1 MADQPTEQCPRKQ
14 TLLEDVKA
22 AIAELIA
29 IHDEEVAALL
39 AEDFDGVAN
48 LKVKLQQARERKVN
62 LIELYRE
69 HVISHG
75 C

>member
-1 MADQPTEQCPRKQ
+1 MA
-14 TLLEDVKA
+14 LLEDVRSA
-22 AIAELIA
+22 MATLMA
-29 IHDEEVAALL
+29 IHNDEVEALL
-39 AEDFDGVAN
+39 REDFDGIAE
-48 LKVKLQQARERKVN
+48 LRKKLGAARAQKAE

>member
-1 MADQPTEQCPRKQ
+1 MA
-14 TLLEDVKA
+14 LLQEVKGA
-22 AIAELIA
+22 MGALME
-29 IHDEEVAALL
+29 IHNDEVAALL
-39 AEDFDGVAN
+39 TEDFNKIAE
-48 LKVKLQQARERKVN
+48 LSAARAHKVS